1 MSAPSFAIMP
11 SMTREKCFHTPTQE
25 TVYRQVGKYLDDLV
39 DEHFDDAEHC
49 DFYMKFGTTIVE
61 IAVEPYEQDDAVV
74 EIVAYCVQGVDP
86 NPALMRELLRINA
99 EVRLGAFSL
108 VDTDVFFSH
117 AFLGRRLDPGQLL
130 ASLSHVATVA
140 DEYDDVIVSRFGGE
154 TAIDRLR
161 HVRPRAAA
169 APAN

>member
-1 MSAPSFAIMP
+1 MMT
-11 SMTREKCFHTPTQE
+11 MTREKCFHSTSQE
-25 TVYRQVGKYLDDLV
+25 AVYRQVRSYLDDLV

-74 EIVAYCVQGVDP
+74 EIVAYCVQGVDATP
-86 NPALMRELLRINA
+86 ELMRELLRINA

-108 VDTDVFFSH
+108 VDNDVFFSH

-140 DEYDDVIVSRFGGE
+140 DEYDDVIVARFGGQ

-161 HVRPRAAA
+161 HVTPKAAA
-169 APAN
+169 VPAN

>member
-1 MSAPSFAIMP
+1 MHPMN
-11 SMTREKCFHTPTQE
+11 REKRFRSRTQE
-25 TVYRQVGKYLDDLV
+25 QVYRQVREYLNDLV
-39 DEHFDDAEHC
+39 EEHFDDAEHC
-49 DFYMKFGTTIVE
+49 DFYMKFGSTIVE

-74 EIVAYCVQGVDP
+74 DIVAYCVQGVDP
-86 NPALMRELLRINA
+86 TPELMRELLRINA
-99 EVRLGAFSL
+99 EVRMGAFSL
-108 VDTDVFFSH
+108 VENDVFFSH

-161 HVRPRAAA
+161 HVSPRTVA